1 MMNDNLSP
9 IDYLL
14 IGHVTADLVPEGRAL
29 GGTVSYGAG
38 TAHAFGF
45 DVGVVTSASKDEPLL
60 EGVRKYAQ
68 VVSIPAEDTSTFENV
83 YGPDGLSRIQ
93 YIRGVASSIGVK
105 DVPEVWLTA
114 PLVLIGPLTNEVD
127 PQIVHHFP
135 DATIVLTLQGWLRH
149 WDDDGRVRF
158 KRWFDPD
165 VLKAVDVVVFSE
177 EDIYESPDL
186 EQAIAGLGGHLIV
199 TRADNGGTHYYQSK
213 AENYE
218 AMLTEV
224 VHATGAG
231 DVFASSLLAGLH
243 KFNHDMKSA
252 IRVAADLAAYSITR
266 VALDSVPTA
275 EEIKTVLARVKSNSS
290 S

>member
-1 MMNDNLSP
+1 MKTDNLSH

-14 IGHVTADLVPEGRAL
+14 IGHVTADIVPEGRAL

-45 DVGVVTSASKDEPLL
+45 NVGVVTSASNDEPLL
-60 EGVRKYAQ
+60 DGVRKFAQ
-68 VVSIPAEDTSTFENV
+68 VVSLPAEHTSTFENV

-93 YIRGVASSIGVK
+93 YIRGVASAISAK
-105 DVPEVWLTA
+105 DVPEDWFKA

-127 PQIVHHFP
+127 PNIVHHFP
-135 DATIVLTLQGWLRH
+135 DSTIVLTLQGWLRH

-158 KRWFDPD
+158 KRWFDAD
-165 VLKAVDVVVFSE
+165 VLSAVDVVVFSE
-177 EDIYESPDL
+177 EDILESPDL
-186 EQAIAGLGGHLIV
+186 EQAIADLGGHLIV
-199 TRADNGGTHYYQSK
+199 TRADNGGTHYYQGK
-213 AENYE
+213 AENYD
-218 AMLTEV
+218 AMPTDV

-231 DVFASSLLAGLH
+231 DVFASSLLAGLD
-243 KFNHDMKSA
+243 KFDHDMKSA

-275 EEIKTVLARVKSNSS
+275 EEIETVLARIKPHSS